1 MQQRQMRYAKD
12 VERRDKSHHS
22 DDAHLPKAKGGD
34 DVLMMELMTLQ
45 RKRNS
50 VAGNGIY
57 K

>member
-50 VAGNGIY
+50 VAG
-57 K
+57 